1 MSADFDVIVVGS
13 GPSGAHA
20 AQAAV
25 ASGAKVAVVDVGHVD
40 HHYVDIVPDRPFSE
54 IRRDDAEQR
63 RYFLGERLEGV
74 AARAGA
80 AGAQLTPPR
89 KFIVH
94 EADERLPFRSS
105 TMRPMQSLALGGLG
119 AGWGAGCA
127 TYDQRELQRAGLP
140 TEGFGRYYDVVAA
153 AIGVSGT
160 TEDDVSPDV
169 AALRHLQPPLDLDSN
184 ASAIMR
190 TYARRRGPLQARGFR
205 LGRLPMAVLTAP
217 LGDRLPNPYHDMDF
231 WSDHRASVYRP
242 AYTIRRLQGE
252 PQFAYLDHQLAERFV
267 EEDGA
272 VTLLTRDLST
282 DTGRLFRCRRL
293 ILAAGAINTARVA
306 LRSLGA
312 YDTRVPMLCNPY
324 TYMPFMNLPMLGRPA
339 RDRRHSLAQLTAIY
353 TPPGAPDERLVANLF
368 SYRSLLLFK
377 LVAEMPLPP
386 RLGLLAARLMA
397 TSLTIAGIHH
407 PDEPSP
413 LRYVELKRRGA
424 SGDEI
429 VAECGWSA
437 EEERTRHRRERRL
450 ARHFMTLRCLPL
462 SVVRPAHGA
471 SLHYAGTLP
480 YADDD
485 RPLTCTPEGRL
496 RGTRSVYVADASPWR
511 YLPAKGLTLTLM
523 AGARRVGELVAEG
536 VRRDRT

>member
-1 MSADFDVIVVGS
+1 MSVDFDVIVVGS

-25 ASGAKVAVVDVGHVD
+25 ASGAKVAVVDVGHID
-40 HHYVDIVPDRPFSE
+40 RQYADIVPDRPFSE
-54 IRRDDAEQR
+54 IRRDDTEQW

-105 TMRPMQSLALGGLG
+105 TLRPMQSLALGGLG

-127 TYDQRELQRAGLP
+127 TYDLRELQRAGLP
-140 TEGFGRYYDVVAA
+140 SDGFGRYYDGVAA
-153 AIGVSGT
+153 DIGVSGT
-160 TEDDVSPDV
+160 TGDDVSPDV
-169 AALRHLQPPLDLDSN
+169 AAIRCLQPPLDLDSN
-184 ASAIMR
+184 AAAIVR
-190 TYARRRGPLQARGFR
+190 IYERRRGRLRAHGFR

-242 AYTIRRLQGE
+242 VYTIRRLQLE
-252 PQFAYLDHQLAERFV
+252 LRFTYVNQQLAERFV
-267 EEDGA
+267 EDDGA
-272 VTLLTRDLST
+272 VTLWTRDLST
-282 DTGRLFRCRRL
+282 DTGRSFRCRRL
-293 ILAAGAINTARVA
+293 VLAAGAINSARVA

-324 TYMPFMNLPMLGRPA
+324 TYMPLMNLPMLGRPA
-339 RDRRHSLAQLTAIY
+339 SDRRHSLAQLTAIY
-353 TPPGAPDERLVANLF
+353 TPPGAPDEHLVASLY

-386 RLGLLAARLMA
+386 RLGLLAARLMI

-407 PDEPSP
+407 PDAPSP
-413 LRYVELKRRGA
+413 LRYLELKRRAAG
-424 SGDEI
+424 GEEI
-429 VAECGWSA
+429 VAECEWSA
-437 EEERTRHRRERRL
+437 DEERTRRRREWRL
-450 ARHFMTLRCLPL
+450 ARHFMALRCLPL

-480 YADDD
+480 YADED

-496 RGTRSVYVADASPWR
+496 RGTRSVYLADASPWR

-523 AGARRVGELVAEG
+523 ANARRVGEFVAES
-536 VRRDRT
+536 VRQEGA